1 MSKSLFPQFAESV
14 HPELISEEII
24 QHPNQQRLEI
34 DNIPEELKIR
44 DQFLLHNNKKHPVD
58 QAGTLLRDW
67 PDKGIPFEEARELLR
82 VELAKPETDRNF
94 HGIGFMPKADGI
106 LCVDLDKARD
116 PNGQIKPEI
125 DQLIREIQSC
135 GGWIEKSLSGN
146 VHIWTRG
153 QWHQN
158 KSKHENIE
166 VFYGTGYV
174 CLTGRPL
181 EGYSN
186 GSIPKDANPLSSLRQ
201 KIFRGEQFNNM
212 EDGNNPNSQ
221 AGAEHQHDAFASL
234 KLPLP
239 DWPLSR
245 VKSDLLPHLD
255 YDTLSSWLEVGHA
268 LHHQGDGEIDW
279 LEAWTLWSDQSSKF
293 VGGECESIWAK
304 MNREKRSSKSVVT
317 LATLIARAA
326 QAKRSSST
334 TSGKGS
340 NGAFRIY
347 SISELM
353 ELPPQSWLVKGV
365 IPKTGMG
372 IVYGDSGSGKTFITI
387 DLALSIAR
395 GLTWQSC
402 RVKNSTGVL
411 YVSAEGG
418 GAMSARLQAYA
429 KHHDTDLSALPFG
442 VVTVGLNLRGG
453 DAQKVIDG
461 CNEMRNQGKPIGL
474 VIFDTLNRTMGG
486 GDENSSKDMGEYLDA
501 VAMVAEK
508 TGTFVLV
515 VHHSGKDS
523 KKGARGHS
531 SLRAAVDTELEVK
544 AEGETQILKVT
555 KSRDGLTGN
564 EYAYKREII
573 VVGTDADL
581 EDVTSCVAIAIDSA
595 DIVSRKRKPSG
606 KWQELACGALQ
617 KLGGVALKAA
627 VLDEIGNIVQHKNR
641 WRDSASRGIQ
651 ACIDLG
657 IFNSNGDQLKLS

>member
-1 MSKSLFPQFAESV
+1 MTKSVFPQFAESV
-14 HPELISEEII
+14 RPELTSEEII
-24 QHPNQQRLEI
+24 HHADHQQLEI

-44 DQFLLHNNKKHPVD
+44 DQFLLHNNKKQPVD
-58 QAGTLLRDW
+58 QNGTLLRDW
-67 PDKGIPFEEARELLR
+67 INKGMPFKEARKLLR
-82 VELAKPETDRNF
+82 VELAKPESDRNF
-94 HGIGFMPKADGI
+94 HGIGFMPKGDGI

-116 PNGQIKPEI
+116 SNGQIKPEI

-181 EGYSN
+181 ERYSN
-186 GSIPKDANPLSSLRQ
+186 GSIPKEANPLSSLRQ
-201 KIFRGEQFNNM
+201 KISRGEQFDNM

-255 YDTLSSWLEVGHA
+255 CETRSSWLEVGHA
-268 LHHQGDGEIDW
+268 LHHQGDGYFDW
-279 LEAWTLWSDQSSKF
+279 LESWISWSEQSSKF
-293 VGGECESIWAK
+293 VQGECESIWAK
-304 MNREKRSSKSVVT
+304 MNREKSSGKSVVT

-326 QAKRSSST
+326 QAKRSRST
-334 TSGKGS
+334 ASGTGS
-340 NGAFRIY
+340 NEALRIY

-353 ELPPQSWLVKGV
+353 ALPPQTWLVKGV

-402 RVKNSTGVL
+402 RVKYPTGVL

-418 GAMSARLQAYA
+418 GAMSSRLRAYA

-486 GDENSSKDMGEYLDA
+486 GDENTSKDMGEYLDA
-501 VAMVAEK
+501 VATVAEK

-555 KSRDGLTGN
+555 KSRDGLTGK
-564 EYAYKREII
+564 EYAYKREVI

-581 EDVTSCVAIAIDSA
+581 EDVTSCVAISIDSSS
-595 DIVSRKRKPSG
+595 IVSRKKKPSG
-606 KWQELACGALQ
+606 RWQELACGALQ
-617 KLGGVALKAA
+617 KLGGVALKTA
-627 VLDEIGNIVQHKNR
+627 VLEEVGNIVQHKNR

-651 ACIDLG
+651 ACIDVG
-657 IFNSNGDQLKLS
+657 IFDSNGDQLKFS

>member
-1 MSKSLFPQFAESV
+1 
-14 HPELISEEII
+14 
-24 QHPNQQRLEI
+24 
-34 DNIPEELKIR
+34 
-44 DQFLLHNNKKHPVD
+44 
-58 QAGTLLRDW
+58 
-67 PDKGIPFEEARELLR
+67 
-82 VELAKPETDRNF
+82 
-94 HGIGFMPKADGI
+94 
-106 LCVDLDKARD
+106 
-116 PNGQIKPEI
+116 
-125 DQLIREIQSC
+125 
-135 GGWIEKSLSGN
+135 
-146 VHIWTRG
+146 
-153 QWHQN
+153 
-158 KSKHENIE
+158 
-166 VFYGTGYV
+166 
-174 CLTGRPL
+174 
-181 EGYSN
+181 
-186 GSIPKDANPLSSLRQ
+186 
-201 KIFRGEQFNNM
+201 M

-245 VKSDLLPHLD
+245 VKSDLLPYLD
-255 YDTLSSWLEVGHA
+255 YEARSSWLEVGHA
-268 LHHQGDGEIDW
+268 LHHQGDGDFDW
-279 LEAWTLWSDQSSKF
+279 LETWSIWSDQSSKF
-293 VGGECESIWAK
+293 VQGECESIWTK

-317 LATLIARAA
+317 LATLIARAS

-334 TSGKGS
+334 ASGTGS
-340 NGAFRIY
+340 NEALRVY

-402 RVKNSTGVL
+402 RVKNPTGVL

-453 DAQKVIDG
+453 DDQKVIDG
-461 CNEMRNQGKPIGL
+461 SNEMRSRGMPIGL

-486 GDENSSKDMGEYLDA
+486 GDENSSQDMGAYLDA
-501 VAMVAEK
+501 VARVVEK
-508 TGTFVLV
+508 TGVFVLV
-515 VHHSGKDS
+515 VHHSGKDA

-555 KSRDGLTGN
+555 KSRDGLTGI
-564 EYAYKREII
+564 EYVYKREVI
-573 VVGTDADL
+573 VVATDDEL
-581 EDVTSCVAIAIDSA
+581 EPITSCVAIPLGPSD
-595 DIVSRKRKPSG
+595 DVSRKRKPSG
-606 KWQELACGALQ
+606 RWQELACGALQ
-617 KLGGVALKAA
+617 KLGGVALKIA
-627 VLDEIGNIVQHKNR
+627 VLEEVGNIVQHKNR

-651 ACIDLG
+651 ACIDVG
-657 IFNSNGDQLKLS
+657 IFDSNGDQLKFS

>member
-1 MSKSLFPQFAESV
+1 MSKSLFPHSNKFV
-14 HPELISEEII
+14 HPELISNALPHT
-24 QHPNQQRLEI
+24 QDGWQLEI
-34 DNIPEELKIR
+34 DNIPEELKVR
-44 DQFLLHNNKKHPVD
+44 DQFLLHNNKKQPVD
-58 QAGTLLRDW
+58 QNGTLLLDW
-67 PDKGIPFEEARELLR
+67 PNKGMPFEEARELLR
-82 VELAKPETDRNF
+82 VELAKPESDRNF
-94 HGIGFMPKADGI
+94 HGFGFMPKADGI
-106 LCVDLDKARD
+106 LCVDLDHARD
-116 PNGQIKPEI
+116 SSGRIKAEI
-125 DQLIREIQSC
+125 DQLIRDIQSC

-201 KIFRGEQFNNM
+201 RMSRGAQFDNM
-212 EDGNNPNSQ
+212 EDGDNPNSQ
-221 AGAEHQHDAFASL
+221 AGADHQHDAFASL

-245 VKSDLLPHLD
+245 VRSDLLPYLD
-255 YDTLSSWLEVGHA
+255 YEIRSSWLEVGHA
-268 LHHQGDGEIDW
+268 LHHQGGGEIDW
-279 LEAWTLWSDQSSKF
+279 LETWSMWSDQSSKF
-293 VGGECESIWAK
+293 VQGECESIWTK
-304 MNREKRSSKSVVT
+304 MDREKRSSKSVVT

-326 QAKRSSST
+326 QTKRSSST
-334 TSGKGS
+334 ASGTGS
-340 NGAFRIY
+340 NAALRVY

-353 ELPPQSWLVKGV
+353 ALPPQSWLVKGV

-402 RVKNSTGVL
+402 RVKNPTGVL

-418 GAMSARLQAYA
+418 GAMSSRLKAYA

-501 VAMVAEK
+501 VAKVAEK

-564 EYAYKREII
+564 EYAYKREVI

-581 EDVTSCVAIAIDSA
+581 EDVTSCVAISIDSA
-595 DIVSRKRKPSG
+595 EIVSRKKKPSG
-606 KWQELACGALQ
+606 KWQGLAFGALQ
-617 KLGGVALKAA
+617 KLGGVALKTA
-627 VLDEIGNIVQHKNR
+627 VLEEVGNIVQHKNR

-651 ACIDLG
+651 KCIDVG
-657 IFNSNGDQLKLS
+657 IFVSNGDQLKFS

>member
-1 MSKSLFPQFAESV
+1 MSKSFFPQFAESV

-34 DNIPEELKIR
+34 DNIPEELKVR
-44 DQFLLHNNKKHPVD
+44 DQFLLHNKQKKPVD
-58 QAGTLLRDW
+58 KTGGLLKDW
-67 PDKGIPFEEARELLR
+67 PHKGMPFEEARELLQA
-82 VELAKPETDRNF
+82 ELAKPESDRNF

-116 PNGQIKPEI
+116 SNGKIKPEI
-125 DQLIREIQSC
+125 NQLIREIQSC
-135 GGWIEKSLSGN
+135 GGWIEKSMSGN

-153 QWHQN
+153 QWPQN
-158 KSKHENIE
+158 KSKHGNIE

-181 EGYSN
+181 EGYPD
-186 GSIPKDANPLSSLRQ
+186 GFIPNEANPLSSLRQ
-201 KIFRGEQFNNM
+201 KISRGEQFDNM

-221 AGAEHQHDAFASL
+221 AGAEDQHDAFARL

-245 VKSDLLPHLD
+245 VKSDLLPYLD
-255 YDTLSSWLEVGHA
+255 YEARSSWLEVGHA
-268 LHHQGDGEIDW
+268 LHHQGGGEIDW
-279 LEAWTLWSDQSSKF
+279 YEAWALWSDQSFKF
-293 VGGECESIWAK
+293 VEGECESIWAK
-304 MNREKRSSKSVVT
+304 MNREKSSGKSVVT
-317 LATLIARAA
+317 LATLIGRAA
-326 QAKRSSST
+326 QAKRSRST
-334 TSGKGS
+334 ASGTGS
-340 NGAFRIY
+340 NEALRVY

-353 ELPPQSWLVKGV
+353 VLPPQTWLVKGV
-365 IPKTGMG
+365 IPQTGMG

-402 RVKNSTGVL
+402 RVKYPTGVL

-418 GAMSARLQAYA
+418 GAMSSRLRAYA

-453 DAQKVIDG
+453 DDRKVIDG
-461 CNEMRNQGKPIGL
+461 CYEMRSRGVPIGL
-474 VIFDTLNRTMGG
+474 IVLDTLNRTMGG
-486 GDENSSKDMGEYLDA
+486 GDENSSQDMGAYLDA
-501 VAMVAEK
+501 VARVVEK
-508 TGTFVLV
+508 TGAFVLV
-515 VHHSGKDS
+515 VHHSGKDA

-544 AEGETQILKVT
+544 AEGATQILKVT
-555 KSRDGLTGN
+555 KSRDGLTGI
-564 EYAYKREII
+564 EYLYKRE
-573 VVGTDADL
+573 VVVVATDDEL
-581 EDVTSCVAIAIDSA
+581 EPITSCVAIPLGSSD
-595 DIVSRKRKPSG
+595 VGSRKRKPSG
-606 KWQELACGALQ
+606 RWQELACGALQ

-627 VLDEIGNIVQHKNR
+627 VLEEIGNIVQHKNR

-651 ACIDLG
+651 ACIETG
-657 IFNSNGDQLKLS
+657 IFDSNGDQLKLT

>member
-1 MSKSLFPQFAESV
+1 MTKSVFPQFAESV
-14 HPELISEEII
+14 RLELTSEEII
-24 QHPNQQRLEI
+24 HHADHQQLEI
-34 DNIPEELKIR
+34 DNIPEELKVR

-67 PDKGIPFEEARELLR
+67 PDKGMPFKEARELLR
-82 VELAKPETDRNF
+82 VEHAKPESDRNF

-106 LCVDLDKARD
+106 LCVDLDHARD
-116 PNGQIKPEI
+116 SSGQIKPEI

-158 KSKHENIE
+158 KSKHKNIE

-201 KIFRGEQFNNM
+201 KISRGEQFDNM

-255 YDTLSSWLEVGHA
+255 CETRSSWLEVGHA
-268 LHHQGDGEIDW
+268 LHHQGGGEIDW
-279 LEAWTLWSDQSSKF
+279 LETWALWSDQSTKF
-293 VGGECESIWAK
+293 VEGECESIWAK
-304 MNREKRSSKSVVT
+304 MNREKSSGKSVVT

-326 QAKRSSST
+326 QAKRSRST
-334 TSGKGS
+334 ASGTGS
-340 NGAFRIY
+340 NEALRVY

-353 ELPPQSWLVKGV
+353 ALPPQTWLVKGV
-365 IPKTGMG
+365 IPQTGMG

-395 GLTWQSC
+395 GLSWQAC
-402 RVKNSTGVL
+402 RIKQATGVL

-418 GAMSARLQAYA
+418 GAMGGRLQAYA

-453 DAQKVIDG
+453 DDQKVIDG
-461 CNEMRNQGKPIGL
+461 CNEMRSRGVPIGL
-474 VIFDTLNRTMGG
+474 IVLDTLNRTMGG
-486 GDENSSKDMGEYLDA
+486 GDENSSQDMGAYLDA
-501 VAMVAEK
+501 VARVVEK
-508 TGTFVLV
+508 TGAFVLV
-515 VHHSGKDS
+515 VHHSGKDA

-544 AEGETQILKVT
+544 AEGATQILKVT
-555 KSRDGLTGN
+555 KSRDGLTGI
-564 EYAYKREII
+564 EYAYKRE
-573 VVGTDADL
+573 VVVVATDDEL
-581 EDVTSCVAIAIDSA
+581 EPITSCVAIPLGSSD
-595 DIVSRKRKPSG
+595 VVGRKRKPSG
-606 KWQELACGALQ
+606 RWQELACGALQ

-627 VLDEIGNIVQHKNR
+627 VLEEIGNIVQHKNR

-651 ACIDLG
+651 ACIETG
-657 IFNSNGDQLKLS
+657 IFDSNGDQLKFS

>member
-24 QHPNQQRLEI
+24 RHPNQQRLEI

-255 YDTLSSWLEVGHA
+255 YDTRSSWLEVGHA

-402 RVKNSTGVL
+402 RVKNPTGVL

-501 VAMVAEK
+501 VATVAEK
-508 TGTFVLV
+508 TGAFVLV

-564 EYAYKREII
+564 EYAYKREVI